1 MSLYRSPYLAARAY
15 ATDTLIYAN
24 HEAFPGNIFWVGAAG
39 SNEADSASSGQSP
52 DNPFATIDY
61 AIGRC
66 TASQGDVIFVLP
78 GHTETITTAGGIAQ
92 DVAGV
97 SIIGLGTGAN
107 RPTISFGTAD
117 TATWTISGANCV
129 VKNILVKPTVDELV
143 SMFVISAAN
152 VLIDGVDYVDNT
164 TVQALQFILTTAD
177 ADYLTVRN
185 LRHWKGT
192 ACAGTEKWISL
203 IGTQNARILDS
214 TFFMVLRDNAAA
226 CVINADANSRLTEI
240 GRIRAHVTGYT
251 SGLVSN
257 VIGASGATGIHYDSR
272 HYNDTTV
279 VTTINDCP
287 SMASFEVY
295 CSNDLDKNGILDPVV
310 GS

>member
-1 MSLYRSPYLAARAY
+1 MPRTLQAAGRCSEHNLYDHRRVRSN
-15 ATDTLIYAN
+15 T
-24 HEAFPGNIFWVGAAG
+24 GNIYYVDSGAASG
-39 SNEADSASSGQSP
+39 GNGLTPESAVT
-52 DNPFATIDY
+52 TIDA
-61 AIGRC
+61 AINLC
-66 TASQGDVIFVLP
+66 TANNGDIIIVME
-78 GHTETITTAGGIAQ
+78 GHSETITAAGGIAQ

-97 SIIGLGTGAN
+97 AIIGLGEGQD
-107 RPTISFGTAD
+107 RPLVSFGTNT
-117 TATWTISGANCV
+117 TATWTISAASCSVTNIR
-129 VKNILVKPTVDELV
+129 VKATVDELV
-143 SMFVISAAN
+143 SMFVISAAD
-152 VLIDGVDYVDNT
+152 VTIDGVDYVDNT
-164 TVQALQFILTTAD
+164 TVQAIQFILTTAD

-185 LRHWKGT
+185 CRHWKGT
-192 ACAGTEKWISL
+192 ACAATEKWISL
-203 IGTQNARILDS
+203 VGTQNARILDS

-226 CVINADANSRLTEI
+226 CVIAADGDSRLTEI
-240 GRIRAHVTGYT
+240 GRVRTHVTGYT

-272 HYNDTTV
+272 HYSDTTV